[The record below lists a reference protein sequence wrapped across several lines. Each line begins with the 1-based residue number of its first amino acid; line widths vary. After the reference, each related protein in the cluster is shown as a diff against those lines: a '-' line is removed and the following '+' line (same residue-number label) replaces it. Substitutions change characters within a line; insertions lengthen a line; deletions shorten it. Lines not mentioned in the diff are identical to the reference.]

1 MAARIGNIT
10 FDCDDVLKVAA
21 FWSAARGRP
30 LDEGSSEYV
39 ATVGGADPERR
50 EPAWYFNKVR
60 EPKRAKNRVH
70 VDLVDQDP
78 AAVDALVRLGA
89 TVLGNH
95 QVRGSGHRWTVL
107 ADPEGNEFCI
117 AAKSFTG

>member
-1 MAARIGNIT
+1 MAARVGNIT
-10 FDCDDVLKVAA
+10 VDCDDVLKTAN
-21 FWSAARGRP
+21 FWSAALGRP
-30 LDEGSSEYV
+30 VDGGGSRFF
-39 ATVGGADPERR
+39 ATIGGADPERR

-78 AAVDALVRLGA
+78 AAVDKLVGLGA
-89 TVLGNH
+89 TVVGKH
-95 QVRGSGHRWTVL
+95 QVRGSGHSWTVME
-107 ADPEGNEFCI
+107 DPEGNVFCI